1 MFMATTGN
9 IQQWRR
15 KLKTPETLRLALNKY
30 KTELDDIKNRL
41 SWTQSWL
48 DAANFMQEPELFV
61 AQIKEREDLRAREK
75 ETDFKIRFVEWVL
88 EEKKD
93 TNNE

>member
-1 MFMATTGN
+1 M
-9 IQQWRR
+9 
-15 KLKTPETLRLALNKY
+15 KTPETLRLALNKY

>member
-1 MFMATTGN
+1 M
-9 IQQWRR
+9 
-15 KLKTPETLRLALNKY
+15 KTPETLRLALNKY

-93 TNNE
+93 TDNE